1 MTKLAKGEI
10 LTPPGTGYIDS
21 LTDDQKK
28 KLKEVWSIIF
38 DIADSGEAIIPS
50 DMMHEVEKEAKSADG
65 SQSAT
70 VQAAAKAGW
79 FSENKSTKAEADA
92 KAAGYGSGM
101 AKVSLA
107 DLGLSVDKLR
117 PILWDNAMGD
127 HPDALLLRFI
137 RARKWNVVNALNM
150 LFKAFKWRI
159 DEDLPNI
166 KYSTDEHLNAEN
178 PKFFEQLESGKF
190 FIHGTDVDGRVVAY
204 LNVRL
209 HYPNAQPAKTLE
221 TLALYVIECG
231 RVLVQHPVETV
242 CLVFDL
248 KGFGLSNMDL
258 GMVKYLVT
266 IFEAY
271 YPESLGRII
280 IHGAPFV
287 FWGFWKIIEPW
298 LDPVVASKVH
308 FTRSD
313 QDLVEFIPA
322 NHLIDNYKSGLD
334 HYQYSYSHA
343 KPGENECMDDTE
355 AKDKYVKEWKDTF
368 WKFEALTREWIRA
381 GTPAAGPSARSEEEI
396 EKERNECAKELRV
409 AFFKMDPYIRA
420 RNMFHR
426 MSPPVAQPDGSANW
440 VYQN

>member
-1 MTKLAKGEI
+1 MAKGEI
-10 LTPPGTGYIDS
+10 ITASGTGYVGC
-21 LTDDQKK
+21 LTPEQKK
-28 KLKEVWSIIF
+28 TLKEVWSMIF
-38 DIADSGEAIIPS
+38 SIADSGEAIVPS
-50 DMMHEVEKEAKSADG
+50 ELMHEVEREAKSGDG

-79 FSENKSTKAEADA
+79 FSNNKSANAEEAA
-92 KAAGYGSGM
+92 KAAGYGVGM

-159 DEDLPNI
+159 DEDIPAV
-166 KYSTDEHLNAEN
+166 KYSTDEHLNEQY
-178 PKFFEQLESGKF
+178 PKFFEQLEMGKF
-190 FIHGTDVDGRVVAY
+190 YIHGTDVDNRIIAY
-204 LNVRL
+204 LNVHL
-209 HYPNAQPAKTLE
+209 HHPNDQPAKTLE
-221 TLALYVIECG
+221 KLTIYLMECG
-231 RVLVQHPVETV
+231 RVLLEHPTETI

-248 KGFGLSNMDL
+248 SNFGLSNMDFT
-258 GMVKYLVT
+258 MVKYLVT

-287 FWGFWKIIEPW
+287 FWGIWKVIQPW
-298 LDPVVASKVH
+298 LDPIVASKVR
-308 FTRSD
+308 FTRAD
-313 QDLVEFIPA
+313 KDLLEHIPA
-322 NHLIDNYKSGLD
+322 KHLPDHYKGGLD
-334 HYQYSYSHA
+334 HYKYEYPHA
-343 KPGENECMDDTE
+343 NPGENKCMEDTATKE
-355 AKDKYVKEWKDTF
+355 KLVAEWKDTF
-368 WKFEALTREWIRA
+368 WKFEALTREWIKVD
-381 GTPAAGPSARSEEEI
+381 TPEATRSEEEV
-396 EKERNECAKELRV
+396 EKDREQCAKDLRV

-426 MSPPVAQPDGSANW
+426 TTPPIAQVDGSVKW
-440 VYQN
+440 VYNN